1 MRTSLSLLMLS
12 AAIFI
17 AGCQSAYY
25 ASMEKLGI
33 EKRDIMVDRVEGARD
48 EQEDAKETFADAL
61 EAFTAMTSYDGGDL
75 EKAYKKVKD
84 AYEDSVSAA
93 EDVSNQIDKVE
104 SVAEALFAE
113 WTQELDSYQSASLRR
128 SSEQSLRETRS
139 KYNEMIRKMRAAEA
153 SMLPV
158 LELFEDQVLYLKHN
172 LNARA
177 IAALD
182 VEVQQIQQRVG
193 VLVKQMEASI
203 TEANTFISQL

>member
-1 MRTSLSLLMLS
+1 MLS